1 MANREHFNEYSSAL
15 DHNVEMAQ
23 ATLTSIFNSFT
34 SDMSARDIKKNL
46 RELYPALVREYGDRA
61 AQVALEYY
69 ESERAAYLEETNQDD
84 DLYAP
89 GIPNGVPLTYL
100 RKDVSEICKRYHAK
114 NQIENV
120 YTALLGA
127 ASNRIM
133 KMSDSTLAHAMKG
146 DRLRPKWALVSR
158 LLSCSWCS
166 MISSFGFHYNSA
178 YNVEKARHKPNPT
191 ACRCN
196 VCVDFNHDDPHLKG
210 YDPDKMYYRFS
221 AIADKLGIDFTRDNQ
236 ANTLARKRILAAYE
250 KSQRKSRAVNARI
263 TKVADSL
270 GIKVVDGKA
279 TNAADKKLLFS
290 ELKLRDRQWLLTGK
304 PPEVDYSENP
314 RKNYGIRKAE
324 NSDYSKENFKKRKNE
339 WRDLFVHDTLAR
351 NGYSVAASADILR
364 GGSTNIDLFVAGLKA
379 EVKSPKAEYIASAK
393 DPFKFVQRNVE
404 KARNQFKA
412 DGEENKGIVFSNFY
426 TGYEANLE
434 EKVLERFTHEAK
446 RNHFQNAWFISKNR
460 QLKKVI

>member
-15 DHNVEMAQ
+15 DHNVVMAQ

-34 SDMSARDIKKNL
+34 SDMSVRDIKKNL

-69 ESERAAYLEETNQDD
+69 ESERTAYLKETNQDD

-100 RKDVSEICKRYHAK
+100 RKDVSEVCARYHAK
-114 NQIENV
+114 NQIESV

-146 DRLRPKWALVSR
+146 DILRPKWALVSR

-191 ACRCN
+191 ACRCS

-210 YDPDKMYYRFS
+210 YDPDKMYYKFS

-236 ANTLARKRILAAYE
+236 ANTTARRRILAAYE
-250 KSQRKSRAVNARI
+250 KSQRKSRKVNARI

-279 TNAADKKLLFS
+279 TNVADKKLLFS
-290 ELKLRDRQWLLTGK
+290 ELKLRDRQWLLTGI
-304 PPEVDYSENP
+304 PPEVEYASDRIKKSVTVDNPWENRTALRLAQHGYKPDFIVDSKVIIENGIKRRIGLPDFASGVEIKTITTSNGAYGAVENHLRKSE
-314 RKNYGIRKAE
+314 
-324 NSDYSKENFKKRKNE
+324 KK
-339 WRDLFVHDTLAR
+339 H
-351 NGYSVAASADILR
+351 
-364 GGSTNIDLFVAGLKA
+364 GLKRVVIDNS
-379 EVKSPKAEYIASAK
+379 ESILTDDDVIAAIHKLK
-393 DPFKFVQRNVE
+393 DTFDVPSIAVLTK
-404 KARNQFKA
+404 
-412 DGEENKGIVFSNFY
+412 D
-426 TGYEANLE
+426 TG
-434 EKVLERFTHEAK
+434 
-446 RNHFQNAWFISKNR
+446 
-460 QLKKVI
+460 LKIIK

>member
-69 ESERAAYLEETNQDD
+69 ESERTAYLEETNQDD

-100 RKDVSEICKRYHAK
+100 RKDVSEICKHYHAK

-133 KMSDSTLAHAMKG
+133 KMSDSTLAYAMKG

-191 ACRCN
+191 ACRCS

-221 AIADKLGIDFTRDNQ
+221 AIADKLGIDFTRENQ
-236 ANTLARKRILAAYE
+236 ANSKARKRILAAYE
-250 KSQRKSRAVNARI
+250 KSQRKSRKVNARI
-263 TKVADSL
+263 NKVADSL

-304 PPEVDYSENP
+304 PPEVDYENELAK
-314 RKNYGIRKAE
+314 KNAHG
-324 NSDYSKENFKKRKNE
+324 
-339 WRDLFVHDTLAR
+339 
-351 NGYSVAASADILR
+351 
-364 GGSTNIDLFVAGLKA
+364 
-379 EVKSPKAEYIASAK
+379 
-393 DPFKFVQRNVE
+393 
-404 KARNQFKA
+404 
-412 DGEENKGIVFSNFY
+412 
-426 TGYEANLE
+426 
-434 EKVLERFTHEAK
+434 HEIEQAK
-446 RNHFQNAWFISKNR
+446 RLSKQGIKCTFQVDYEVDEKTKGTARQKTIGKTDLVNGIELKSLSGTKNLRKRIEKELRNSRDKKGFKSCHFDAYGTGFDKKEISKA
-460 QLKKVI
+460 LKDKMKQVHIRRSSFIGSDGQYHVVQVNK

>member
-15 DHNVEMAQ
+15 DHNVVMAQ

-34 SDMSARDIKKNL
+34 SDMSVRDIKKNL

-69 ESERAAYLEETNQDD
+69 ESERTAYLEETNQDD

-100 RKDVSEICKRYHAK
+100 RKDVSEICKRYHVK
-114 NQIENV
+114 NQIDSV
-120 YTALLGA
+120 YTALSGA
-127 ASNRIM
+127 AANRIM
-133 KMSDSTLAHAMKG
+133 KMSDSTLAYAMKG

-191 ACRCN
+191 ACRCS
-196 VCVDFNHDDPHLKG
+196 VCVDFNHDDPRLKG

-221 AIADKLGIDFTRDNQ
+221 AIADKLGIDFTRENQ
-236 ANTLARKRILAAYE
+236 ANSKARRRILAAYE
-250 KSQRKSRAVNARI
+250 KSQRKSRTVNARI

-304 PPEVDYSENP
+304 VPEVDCSDFDITKMNRNQLHAYKKDNATASILAKHGLTVTMTDNP
-314 RKNYGIRKAE
+314 LQKQKRGVPQFDFLINNLHFE
-324 NSDYSKENFKKRKNE
+324 SKSPEG
-339 WRDLFVHDTLAR
+339 DGYLA
-351 NGYSVAASADILR
+351 
-364 GGSTNIDLFVAGLKA
+364 VAGNIVKA
-379 EVKSPKAEYIASAK
+379 DNKFLQIGKKSHVVLSNLDSKM
-393 DPFKFVQRNVE
+393 DDDKFLRYFNEARGDSRSDWNNVE
-404 KARNQFKA
+404 DIILVMK
-412 DGEENKGIVFSNFY
+412 
-426 TGYEANLE
+426 
-434 EKVLERFTHEAK
+434 EKTIQHIYL
-446 RNHFQNAWFISKNR
+446 
-460 QLKKVI
+460 

>member
-23 ATLTSIFNSFT
+23 ATLTSIFNTFT

-69 ESERAAYLEETNQDD
+69 ESERTAYLEETNQDD

-100 RKDVSEICKRYHAK
+100 RKDVSEICKRYHVK
-114 NQIENV
+114 NQIDSV

-133 KMSDSTLAHAMKG
+133 KMSDSTLGYAMKG

-210 YDPDKMYYRFS
+210 YDPDKMYYKFS
-221 AIADKLGIDFTRDNQ
+221 AIADKLGIDFTRENQ
-236 ANTLARKRILAAYE
+236 ANSKARRRILAAYE
-250 KSQRKSRAVNARI
+250 KSQRKSRKVNARI

-314 RKNYGIRKAE
+314 RKNYGIRKVE
-324 NSDYSKENFKKRKNE
+324 NGDYSKENFKKRGNE
-339 WRDLFVHDTLAR
+339 WRDLFVHDTLAK
-351 NGYSVAASADILR
+351 NGFKVYAQ
-364 GGSTNIDLFVAGLKA
+364 GGSDIDLRINGQLW
-379 EVKSPKAEYIASAK
+379 EVKSPIPTKNSTPDSIRWVENNVKAA
-393 DPFKFVQRNVE
+393 NT
-404 KARNQFKA
+404 QFKKRGISGETSLIFSGYYYAA
-412 DGEENKGIVFSNFY
+412 DDAVIEKELIKRARQHKVHGVMFIDK
-426 TGYEANLE
+426 TGSVRRL
-434 EKVLERFTHEAK
+434 
-446 RNHFQNAWFISKNR
+446 I
-460 QLKKVI
+460 

>member
-69 ESERAAYLEETNQDD
+69 ESERTAYLEETNQDD

-100 RKDVSEICKRYHAK
+100 RKDVSEICKHYHAK

-133 KMSDSTLAHAMKG
+133 KMSDSTLAYAMKG

-191 ACRCN
+191 ACRCS

-221 AIADKLGIDFTRDNQ
+221 AIADKLGIDFTRENQ
-236 ANTLARKRILAAYE
+236 ANSKARKRILAAYE
-250 KSQRKSRAVNARI
+250 KSQRKSRKVNARI
-263 TKVADSL
+263 NKVADSL

-279 TNAADKKLLFS
+279 TNTADKKLLFS

-304 PPEVDYSENP
+304 PPEVDYENELAK
-314 RKNYGIRKAE
+314 KNAHG
-324 NSDYSKENFKKRKNE
+324 
-339 WRDLFVHDTLAR
+339 
-351 NGYSVAASADILR
+351 
-364 GGSTNIDLFVAGLKA
+364 
-379 EVKSPKAEYIASAK
+379 
-393 DPFKFVQRNVE
+393 
-404 KARNQFKA
+404 
-412 DGEENKGIVFSNFY
+412 
-426 TGYEANLE
+426 
-434 EKVLERFTHEAK
+434 HEIEQAK
-446 RNHFQNAWFISKNR
+446 RLSKQGIKCTFQVDYEVDEKTKGTARQKTIGKTDLVNGIELKSLSGTKNLRKRIEKELRNSRDKKGFKSCHFDAYGTGFDKKEISKA
-460 QLKKVI
+460 LKDKMKQVHIRRSSFIGSDGQYHVVQVNK

>member
-1 MANREHFNEYSSAL
+1 MANREHFREYSSAL

-23 ATLTSIFNSFT
+23 ATLTSIFNTFT
-34 SDMSARDIKKNL
+34 SDMSERDIKKNL

-69 ESERAAYLEETNQDD
+69 ESERAAYLKETEQDD
-84 DLYAP
+84 DLYNP
-89 GIPNGVPLTYL
+89 GIPNGVPLQYL
-100 RKDVSEICKRYHAK
+100 HKDVDDTCARYHVK
-114 NQIENV
+114 KQPESV
-120 YTALLGA
+120 YTALSGA

-133 KMSDSTLAHAMKG
+133 KMSDSTLAYAMKG

-191 ACRCN
+191 ACRCS

-210 YDPDKMYYRFS
+210 YDPDKMYYKFS

-236 ANTLARKRILAAYE
+236 ANSKARRRILAAYE
-250 KSQRKSRAVNARI
+250 KSQRKSRKVNARI

-304 PPEVDYSENP
+304 VPEVDYENELAE
-314 RKNYGIRKAE
+314 KNAHDHEIEQAKRLSKQGIKCTFQVDYEIDEKTKGTARQKIIGKTDLINGIE
-324 NSDYSKENFKKRKNE
+324 LKSLSGTKNLEKRIKKELHNSKRKIGFRTCNF
-339 WRDLFVHDTLAR
+339 DATDSLFTDEEISQAL
-351 NGYSVAASADILR
+351 
-364 GGSTNIDLFVAGLKA
+364 TNQLKA
-379 EVKSPKAEYIASAK
+379 RHIKRVSFIGK
-393 DPFKFVQRNVE
+393 DGKYHVIN
-404 KARNQFKA
+404 N
-412 DGEENKGIVFSNFY
+412 
-426 TGYEANLE
+426 EA
-434 EKVLERFTHEAK
+434 
-446 RNHFQNAWFISKNR
+446 
-460 QLKKVI
+460 

>member
-1 MANREHFNEYSSAL
+1 MANRDHFNEYSSAL

-69 ESERAAYLEETNQDD
+69 ESERTAYLEETNQDD

-89 GIPNGVPLTYL
+89 GIPKGVPLKYL
-100 RKDVSEICKRYHAK
+100 HKDVSEICKRYHAK
-114 NQIENV
+114 NQIESV

-133 KMSDSTLAHAMKG
+133 KMSDSTLAYAMKG

-196 VCVDFNHDDPHLKG
+196 VCVDFNHDDPRLKG
-210 YDPDKMYYRFS
+210 YDPDKMYYKFS
-221 AIADKLGIDFTRDNQ
+221 AIADKLGIDFTRENQ
-236 ANTLARKRILAAYE
+236 ANSKARKRILAAYE
-250 KSQRKSRAVNARI
+250 KSQRKSRKVNARI

-279 TNAADKKLLFS
+279 TNVADKKLLFS

-304 PPEVDYSENP
+304 PPEVDYS
-314 RKNYGIRKAE
+314 
-324 NSDYSKENFKKRKNE
+324 DF
-339 WRDLFVHDTLAR
+339 
-351 NGYSVAASADILR
+351 DI
-364 GGSTNIDLFVAGLKA
+364 TKMN
-379 EVKSPKAEYIASAK
+379 
-393 DPFKFVQRNVE
+393 
-404 KARNQFKA
+404 RNQLHAYKKDKA
-412 DGEENKGIVFSNFY
+412 
-426 TGYEANLE
+426 TA
-434 EKVLERFTHEAK
+434 
-446 RNHFQNAWFISKNR
+446 
-460 QLKKVI
+460 

>member
-1 MANREHFNEYSSAL
+1 MVQ
-15 DHNVEMAQ
+15 VEQ
-23 ATLTSIFNSFT
+23 
-34 SDMSARDIKKNL
+34 RRWHL
-46 RELYPALVREYGDRA
+46 RI
-61 AQVALEYY
+61 

-100 RKDVSEICKRYHAK
+100 RKDVSEICAHYHAK
-114 NQIENV
+114 NQIESV

-133 KMSDSTLAHAMKG
+133 KMSDSTLGYAMKG

-191 ACRCN
+191 ACRCS
-196 VCVDFNHDDPHLKG
+196 VCVDFNHDDPRLKG

-221 AIADKLGIDFTRDNQ
+221 AIADKLGIDFTCDNQ
-236 ANTLARKRILAAYE
+236 ANSKARRRILAAYE
-250 KSQRKSRAVNARI
+250 KSQRKSRAVNVRI

-304 PPEVDYSENP
+304 VPEVDYENELAEKNAHDHEIEQAKRLSKQGIKCTFQVDYEEIDKKGTLIGKP
-314 RKNYGIRKAE
+314 DLNNGIELKSLTNVENLRARIGKSLKNARKKKGFKHCHFDAYETDFSNEEIAFALK
-324 NSDYSKENFKKRKNE
+324 KEME
-339 WRDLFVHDTLAR
+339 
-351 NGYSVAASADILR
+351 LR
-364 GGSTNIDLFVAGLKA
+364 GVKNASFLGKDGS
-379 EVKSPKAEYIASAK
+379 YH
-393 DPFKFVQRNVE
+393 KF
-404 KARNQFKA
+404 
-412 DGEENKGIVFSNFY
+412 I
-426 TGYEANLE
+426 
-434 EKVLERFTHEAK
+434 
-446 RNHFQNAWFISKNR
+446 I
-460 QLKKVI
+460 

>member
-69 ESERAAYLEETNQDD
+69 ESERTAYLEETNQDD

-100 RKDVSEICKRYHAK
+100 RKDVSEICKHYHAK

-133 KMSDSTLAHAMKG
+133 KMSDSTLAYAMKG

-191 ACRCN
+191 ACRCS

-236 ANTLARKRILAAYE
+236 ANSKARKRILAAYE
-250 KSQRKSRAVNARI
+250 KSQRKSRKVNARI
-263 TKVADSL
+263 NKVADSL

-279 TNAADKKLLFS
+279 TNTADKKLLFS

-304 PPEVDYSENP
+304 PPEVDYENELAK
-314 RKNYGIRKAE
+314 KNAHG
-324 NSDYSKENFKKRKNE
+324 
-339 WRDLFVHDTLAR
+339 
-351 NGYSVAASADILR
+351 
-364 GGSTNIDLFVAGLKA
+364 
-379 EVKSPKAEYIASAK
+379 
-393 DPFKFVQRNVE
+393 
-404 KARNQFKA
+404 
-412 DGEENKGIVFSNFY
+412 
-426 TGYEANLE
+426 
-434 EKVLERFTHEAK
+434 HEIEQAK
-446 RNHFQNAWFISKNR
+446 RLSKQGIKCTFQVDYEVDEKTKGTARQKTIGKTDLVNGIELKSLSGTKNLRKRIEKELRNSRDKKGFKSCHFDAYGTGFDKKEISKA
-460 QLKKVI
+460 LKDKMKQVHIRRSSFIGSDGQYHVVQVNK

>member
-15 DHNVEMAQ
+15 DHNVVMAQ

-34 SDMSARDIKKNL
+34 SDMSVRDIKKNL

-69 ESERAAYLEETNQDD
+69 ESERTAYLEETNQDD

-89 GIPNGVPLTYL
+89 GIPNGVPLQYL
-100 RKDVSEICKRYHAK
+100 HKDVDDTCARYHVK
-114 NQIENV
+114 NQIDSV
-120 YTALLGA
+120 YTALSGA
-127 ASNRIM
+127 AANRIM
-133 KMSDSTLAHAMKG
+133 KMSDSTLAYAMKG

-191 ACRCN
+191 ACRCS

-221 AIADKLGIDFTRDNQ
+221 AIADKLGIDFTRENQ
-236 ANTLARKRILAAYE
+236 ANSTARKRILAAYE
-250 KSQRKSRAVNARI
+250 KSQRKSRKVNARI

-304 PPEVDYSENP
+304 PPEVDYENELAK
-314 RKNYGIRKAE
+314 KNAHGHE
-324 NSDYSKENFKKRKNE
+324 KE
-339 WRDLFVHDTLAR
+339 
-351 NGYSVAASADILR
+351 
-364 GGSTNIDLFVAGLKA
+364 
-379 EVKSPKAEYIASAK
+379 
-393 DPFKFVQRNVE
+393 Q
-404 KARNQFKA
+404 
-412 DGEENKGIVFSNFY
+412 
-426 TGYEANLE
+426 
-434 EKVLERFTHEAK
+434 AK
-446 RNHFQNAWFISKNR
+446 RLSKQGIKCTFQVDYEVDEKTKGTARQKTIGKTDLNNGIELKSLSGTQNLRKRIEKELRNSRDKKGFKSCHFDAYGTGFDEKDISKA
-460 QLKKVI
+460 LKDKMKQVHIRRSSFIDSDGQYHVVQVNK

>member
-1 MANREHFNEYSSAL
+1 MANRDHFNEYSSAL

-23 ATLTSIFNSFT
+23 ATLTSIFNTFT

-69 ESERAAYLEETNQDD
+69 ESERAAYLKETEQDD
-84 DLYAP
+84 DLYNP
-89 GIPNGVPLTYL
+89 GIPNGVPLQYL
-100 RKDVSEICKRYHAK
+100 HKDVDDTCARYHVK
-114 NQIENV
+114 KQPESV
-120 YTALLGA
+120 YTALSGA

-133 KMSDSTLAHAMKG
+133 KMSDSTLAYAMKG

-191 ACRCN
+191 ACRCS

-221 AIADKLGIDFTRDNQ
+221 AIADKLGIDFTRENQ
-236 ANTLARKRILAAYE
+236 ANSKARKRILAAYE
-250 KSQRKSRAVNARI
+250 KSQRKSRKVNARI

-304 PPEVDYSENP
+304 PPEVDYENELAE
-314 RKNYGIRKAE
+314 KNAY
-324 NSDYSKENFKKRKNE
+324 D
-339 WRDLFVHDTLAR
+339 
-351 NGYSVAASADILR
+351 
-364 GGSTNIDLFVAGLKA
+364 
-379 EVKSPKAEYIASAK
+379 
-393 DPFKFVQRNVE
+393 
-404 KARNQFKA
+404 
-412 DGEENKGIVFSNFY
+412 
-426 TGYEANLE
+426 
-434 EKVLERFTHEAK
+434 HEIEQAK
-446 RNHFQNAWFISKNR
+446 RLSKQGIKCTFQVDYEVDEKTKGTARQKTIGKTDLVNGIELKSLSGAKNLRKRIEKELRNSRDKKGFKSCHFDAYGTGFDEKDISKA
-460 QLKKVI
+460 LKDKMKQVHIRRSSFIDSDGQYHVVQVNK

>member
-1 MANREHFNEYSSAL
+1 MANRDHFNEYSSAL
-15 DHNVEMAQ
+15 DHNVVMAQ

-34 SDMSARDIKKNL
+34 SDMSVRDIKKNL

-61 AQVALEYY
+61 AQMALEYY
-69 ESERAAYLEETNQDD
+69 ESERTAYLEETNQDD
-84 DLYAP
+84 DLYNP
-89 GIPNGVPLTYL
+89 GIPNGVPLQYL
-100 RKDVSEICKRYHAK
+100 HKDVDDTCARYHVK
-114 NQIENV
+114 NQPESV
-120 YTALLGA
+120 YTALSGA

-191 ACRCN
+191 ACRCS
-196 VCVDFNHDDPHLKG
+196 VCVDFNHDDPRLKG
-210 YDPDKMYYRFS
+210 YDPDKMYYKFS

-279 TNAADKKLLFS
+279 TNAADKKILFS

-304 PPEVDYSENP
+304 PPEVDNNLFDTTKMNKQQLHDYRKDKRTADVLCQHGLQVIMTDNP
-314 RKNYGIRKAE
+314 LVKSSRSQVRFDFEIGGKKVE
-324 NSDYSKENFKKRKNE
+324 SKSPEGSGY
-339 WRDLFVHDTLAR
+339 LA
-351 NGYSVAASADILR
+351 VA
-364 GGSTNIDLFVAGLKA
+364 GNID
-379 EVKSPKAEYIASAK
+379 
-393 DPFKFVQRNVE
+393 
-404 KARNQFKA
+404 KA
-412 DGEENKGIVFSNFY
+412 DEKFRKIGTKSQIVISNLDSSMDDQTFLDY
-426 TGYEANLE
+426 YQQA
-434 EKVLERFTHEAK
+434 KVDSRSEWGNIHDIILV
-446 RNHFQNAWFISKNR
+446 
-460 QLKKVI
+460 LKDNTIRRIYI

>member
-69 ESERAAYLEETNQDD
+69 ESERTAYLEETNQDD

-89 GIPNGVPLTYL
+89 GIPNGVPLQYL
-100 RKDVSEICKRYHAK
+100 HKDVNDTCARYHVK
-114 NQIENV
+114 NQIDSV
-120 YTALLGA
+120 YTALSGA
-127 ASNRIM
+127 AANRIM

-191 ACRCN
+191 ACRCS

-221 AIADKLGIDFTRDNQ
+221 AIADKLGIDFTRENQ
-236 ANTLARKRILAAYE
+236 ANTTARKRILAAYE
-250 KSQRKSRAVNARI
+250 KSQRKSRKVNARI

-304 PPEVDYSENP
+304 PPEVDYENELAE
-314 RKNYGIRKAE
+314 KNAHDHEIEQAKRLSKQGIKCTFQVDREIIEETKGTATQKVIGKA
-324 NSDYSKENFKKRKNE
+324 DLKNGIE
-339 WRDLFVHDTLAR
+339 LKTLH
-351 NGYSVAASADILR
+351 NNKNLR
-364 GGSTNIDLFVAGLKA
+364 RA
-379 EVKSPKAEYIASAK
+379 
-393 DPFKFVQRNVE
+393 VE
-404 KARNQFKA
+404 KNIRNAEHKKGVVRCHFDAFDSRYTPEQIKEAIAEKLNGSSIKSVSFLDSLGNLHVIK
-412 DGEENKGIVFSNFY
+412 NK
-426 TGYEANLE
+426 
-434 EKVLERFTHEAK
+434 R
-446 RNHFQNAWFISKNR
+446 
-460 QLKKVI
+460 

>member
-69 ESERAAYLEETNQDD
+69 ESERTAYLEETNQDD

-89 GIPNGVPLTYL
+89 GIPNGVPLQYL
-100 RKDVSEICKRYHAK
+100 HKDVNDTCARYHVK
-114 NQIENV
+114 NQIDSV
-120 YTALLGA
+120 YTALSGA
-127 ASNRIM
+127 AANRIM

-191 ACRCN
+191 ACRCS
-196 VCVDFNHDDPHLKG
+196 VCVDFNHDDPRLKG

-250 KSQRKSRAVNARI
+250 KSQRKSRAVNVRI

-304 PPEVDYSENP
+304 PPEVDYENELAE
-314 RKNYGIRKAE
+314 KNAYDHEIEQAKRLSKQGIKCTFQV
-324 NSDYSKENFKKRKNE
+324 DYEVCEATGNLIGKPDLSNGIELKSLANTSNLERRIKKSLHNAKRKKGFKSCNFDATGSSFSNDE
-339 WRDLFVHDTLAR
+339 IYEAINNQAMKKGINRVSFIDR
-351 NGYSVAASADILR
+351 NGDY
-364 GGSTNIDLFVAGLKA
+364 
-379 EVKSPKAEYIASAK
+379 
-393 DPFKFVQRNVE
+393 
-404 KARNQFKA
+404 
-412 DGEENKGIVFSNFY
+412 
-426 TGYEANLE
+426 
-434 EKVLERFTHEAK
+434 H
-446 RNHFQNAWFISKNR
+446 
-460 QLKKVI
+460 VIKIGRSRSRT

>member
-1 MANREHFNEYSSAL
+1 MANRDHFNEYSSAL
-15 DHNVEMAQ
+15 DHNIVMAQ

-34 SDMSARDIKKNL
+34 SDMSVRDIKKNL

-69 ESERAAYLEETNQDD
+69 ESERTAYLEETNQDD

-100 RKDVSEICKRYHAK
+100 RKDVSEICKRYHVK
-114 NQIENV
+114 NQIDSV

-133 KMSDSTLAHAMKG
+133 KMSDSTLGYAMKG

-191 ACRCN
+191 ACRCS
-196 VCVDFNHDDPHLKG
+196 VCVDFNHDDPRLKG

-250 KSQRKSRAVNARI
+250 KSQRKSRKVNARI

-304 PPEVDYSENP
+304 VPEVECSDFDITKMNKQQLHDYHKDKRTADVLCQHGLHVIMTDNP
-314 RKNYGIRKAE
+314 LVKSSRSQVRFDFEIGGKKVE
-324 NSDYSKENFKKRKNE
+324 SKSPEGSGY
-339 WRDLFVHDTLAR
+339 LA
-351 NGYSVAASADILR
+351 VA
-364 GGSTNIDLFVAGLKA
+364 GNID
-379 EVKSPKAEYIASAK
+379 
-393 DPFKFVQRNVE
+393 
-404 KARNQFKA
+404 KA
-412 DGEENKGIVFSNFY
+412 DEKFRKIGTKSQIVISNLDSSMDDQTFLDY
-426 TGYEANLE
+426 YQQA
-434 EKVLERFTHEAK
+434 KVDSRSEWGNIHDIILV
-446 RNHFQNAWFISKNR
+446 
-460 QLKKVI
+460 LKDNTIRRIYI

>member
-23 ATLTSIFNSFT
+23 ATLTSIFNTFT

-69 ESERAAYLEETNQDD
+69 ESERTAYLEETNQDD

-89 GIPNGVPLTYL
+89 GIPNGVPLKYL
-100 RKDVSEICKRYHAK
+100 HKDVDDTCARYHVK
-114 NQIENV
+114 KQPESV
-120 YTALLGA
+120 YTALSGA

-196 VCVDFNHDDPHLKG
+196 ICIDFNQDDPHLKG

-221 AIADKLGIDFTRDNQ
+221 AIADKLGIDFTRENQ
-236 ANTLARKRILAAYE
+236 ANSKARKRILAAYE
-250 KSQRKSRAVNARI
+250 KSQRKSRKVNARI

-279 TNAADKKLLFS
+279 TNTADKKLLFS

-304 PPEVDYSENP
+304 PPEVDYENELAK
-314 RKNYGIRKAE
+314 KNAHGHE
-324 NSDYSKENFKKRKNE
+324 KE
-339 WRDLFVHDTLAR
+339 
-351 NGYSVAASADILR
+351 
-364 GGSTNIDLFVAGLKA
+364 
-379 EVKSPKAEYIASAK
+379 
-393 DPFKFVQRNVE
+393 Q
-404 KARNQFKA
+404 
-412 DGEENKGIVFSNFY
+412 
-426 TGYEANLE
+426 
-434 EKVLERFTHEAK
+434 AK
-446 RNHFQNAWFISKNR
+446 RLSKQGIKCTFQVDYEVDEKTKGTARQKTIGKTDLNNGIELKSLSGTQNLRKRIEKELRNSRDKKGFKSCHFDAYGTGFDEKDISKA
-460 QLKKVI
+460 LKDKMKQVHIRRSSFIDSDGQYHVVQVNK

>member
-1 MANREHFNEYSSAL
+1 MANRDHFNEYSSAL

-69 ESERAAYLEETNQDD
+69 ESERTAYLEETNQDD
-84 DLYAP
+84 DLYNP
-89 GIPNGVPLTYL
+89 GIPNGVPLQYL
-100 RKDVSEICKRYHAK
+100 HKDVDDTCARYHLK
-114 NQIENV
+114 NQPESV
-120 YTALLGA
+120 YTALSGA

-146 DRLRPKWALVSR
+146 DILRPKWALVSR

-166 MISSFGFHYNSA
+166 MISSFGFHYNSTFS
-178 YNVEKARHKPNPT
+178 VEKARHKPNPT

-196 VCVDFNHDDPHLKG
+196 ICIDFNQDDPHLKG

-221 AIADKLGIDFTRDNQ
+221 AIADKLGIDFTRENQ
-236 ANTLARKRILAAYE
+236 ANSKARKRILAAYE
-250 KSQRKSRAVNARI
+250 KSQRKSRKVNARI

-279 TNAADKKLLFS
+279 TNTADKKLLFS

-304 PPEVDYSENP
+304 PPEVDYENELAK
-314 RKNYGIRKAE
+314 KNAHG
-324 NSDYSKENFKKRKNE
+324 
-339 WRDLFVHDTLAR
+339 
-351 NGYSVAASADILR
+351 
-364 GGSTNIDLFVAGLKA
+364 
-379 EVKSPKAEYIASAK
+379 
-393 DPFKFVQRNVE
+393 
-404 KARNQFKA
+404 
-412 DGEENKGIVFSNFY
+412 
-426 TGYEANLE
+426 
-434 EKVLERFTHEAK
+434 HEIEQAK
-446 RNHFQNAWFISKNR
+446 RLSKQGIKCTFQVDYEVDEKTKGTARQKTIGKTDLVNGIELKSLSGTKNLRKRIEKELRNSRDKKGFKSCHFDAYGTGFDKKEISKA
-460 QLKKVI
+460 LKDKMKQVHIRRSSFIGSDGQYHVVQVNK

>member
-69 ESERAAYLEETNQDD
+69 ESERTAYLEETNQDD

-89 GIPNGVPLTYL
+89 GIPNGVPLQYL
-100 RKDVSEICKRYHAK
+100 HKDVNDTCARYHVK
-114 NQIENV
+114 NQIDSV
-120 YTALLGA
+120 YTALSGA

-133 KMSDSTLAHAMKG
+133 KMSDSTLAYAMKG

-166 MISSFGFHYNSA
+166 MISSFGFHYNSTFS
-178 YNVEKARHKPNPT
+178 VEKARHKPNPT
-191 ACRCN
+191 ACRCS

-221 AIADKLGIDFTRDNQ
+221 AIADKLGIDFTRENQ
-236 ANTLARKRILAAYE
+236 ANSKARKRILAAYE
-250 KSQRKSRAVNARI
+250 KSQRKSRKVNARI

-279 TNAADKKLLFS
+279 TNTADKKLLFS

-304 PPEVDYSENP
+304 PPEVDYENELAK
-314 RKNYGIRKAE
+314 KNAHG
-324 NSDYSKENFKKRKNE
+324 
-339 WRDLFVHDTLAR
+339 
-351 NGYSVAASADILR
+351 
-364 GGSTNIDLFVAGLKA
+364 
-379 EVKSPKAEYIASAK
+379 
-393 DPFKFVQRNVE
+393 
-404 KARNQFKA
+404 
-412 DGEENKGIVFSNFY
+412 
-426 TGYEANLE
+426 
-434 EKVLERFTHEAK
+434 HEIEQAK
-446 RNHFQNAWFISKNR
+446 RLSKQGIKCTFQVDYEVDEKTKGTARQKTIGKTDLVNGIELKSLSGTKNLRKRIEKELRNSRDKKGFKSCHFDAYGTGFDKKEISKA
-460 QLKKVI
+460 LKDKMKQVHIRRSSFIGSDGQYHVVQVNK

>member
-23 ATLTSIFNSFT
+23 ATLTSIFNTFT

-69 ESERAAYLEETNQDD
+69 ESERTAYLEETNQDD

-89 GIPNGVPLTYL
+89 GIPNGVPLQYL
-100 RKDVSEICKRYHAK
+100 HKDVNDTCARYHAK
-114 NQIENV
+114 NQIESV

-133 KMSDSTLAHAMKG
+133 KMSDSTLAYAMKG

-191 ACRCN
+191 ACRCS
-196 VCVDFNHDDPHLKG
+196 VCVDFNHDDPRLKG

-221 AIADKLGIDFTRDNQ
+221 AIADKLGIDFTRENQ
-236 ANTLARKRILAAYE
+236 ANSKARRRILAAYE
-250 KSQRKSRAVNARI
+250 KSQRKSRAVNVRI

-279 TNAADKKLLFS
+279 TNVADKKLLFS

-304 PPEVDYSENP
+304 VPEVDYENELAEKNAHDHEIEQAKRLSKQGIKCTFQVDYEEIDKKGTLIGKP
-314 RKNYGIRKAE
+314 DLNNGIELKSLTNTSNLERRIKKSLHNAKRKKGFKSCNFDATGTSFSNDEIYKAI
-324 NSDYSKENFKKRKNE
+324 NSQAMKKRIN
-339 WRDLFVHDTLAR
+339 RVSFIDR
-351 NGYSVAASADILR
+351 NGDYHVIKIR
-364 GGSTNIDLFVAGLKA
+364 GATAPGQNP
-379 EVKSPKAEYIASAK
+379 EVFAP
-393 DPFKFVQRNVE
+393 
-404 KARNQFKA
+404 
-412 DGEENKGIVFSNFY
+412 
-426 TGYEANLE
+426 
-434 EKVLERFTHEAK
+434 H
-446 RNHFQNAWFISKNR
+446 
-460 QLKKVI
+460 

>member
-1 MANREHFNEYSSAL
+1 MANRDHFNEYSSAL

-69 ESERAAYLEETNQDD
+69 ESERTAYLEETNQDD

-89 GIPNGVPLTYL
+89 GIPKGVPLKYL
-100 RKDVSEICKRYHAK
+100 HKDVSEICKRYHAK
-114 NQIENV
+114 NQIESV

-133 KMSDSTLAHAMKG
+133 KMSDSTLAYAMKG

-196 VCVDFNHDDPHLKG
+196 VCVDFNHDDPRLKG
-210 YDPDKMYYRFS
+210 YDPDKMYYKFS
-221 AIADKLGIDFTRDNQ
+221 AIADKLGIDFTRENQ
-236 ANTLARKRILAAYE
+236 ANSKARKRILAAYE
-250 KSQRKSRAVNARI
+250 KSQRKSRKVNARI

-279 TNAADKKLLFS
+279 TNVADKKLLFS

-304 PPEVDYSENP
+304 PPEVDYENELAK
-314 RKNYGIRKAE
+314 KNAHG
-324 NSDYSKENFKKRKNE
+324 
-339 WRDLFVHDTLAR
+339 
-351 NGYSVAASADILR
+351 
-364 GGSTNIDLFVAGLKA
+364 
-379 EVKSPKAEYIASAK
+379 
-393 DPFKFVQRNVE
+393 
-404 KARNQFKA
+404 
-412 DGEENKGIVFSNFY
+412 
-426 TGYEANLE
+426 
-434 EKVLERFTHEAK
+434 HEIEQAK
-446 RNHFQNAWFISKNR
+446 RLSKQGIKCTFQVDYEVDEKTKGTARQKTIGKTDLVNGIELKSLSGTKNLRKRIEKELRNSRDKKGFKSCHFDAYGTGFDEKEISKA
-460 QLKKVI
+460 LKDKMKQVHIRRSSFIGSDGQYHVVQVNK